1 MSKSN
6 IEILESFLSTD
17 TSVLEN
23 SNAEILQDVS
33 SIVDAYLEGETEES
47 FNKRIEQILTEEN
60 NHAEYLRDLIT
71 DNYFK
76 EDTNDVVKTKI
87 VFLSNSN
94 ALLKDELEFRTDLKK
109 LYLIE
114 NRSVLKKKLQELTE
128 VEAAAAN
135 ASVAPA
141 ASISPSVSYFKPLA
155 IAASVLLVVVIGYF
169 LFINPQQTQIA
180 KVEYKR
186 IPIAVIG
193 VDEVQGFAGD
203 GRLTETLSGDSC
215 VIAVIKDSI
224 NAYRFWNDT
233 LILKTNIKVD
243 SIQITRRLYSNGY
256 IKLLKERDSILRELE
271 LLQVE
276 SGRNTGDEPL
286 LQANLKE
293 YHVLLDKLEREL
305 SQSRTDKTYMK
316 INNTE
321 YQIMES
327 EEFLKLGIEQSE

>member
-6 IEILESFLSTD
+6 IEILESFLSAD

-23 SNAEILQDVS
+23 SNAEILRDLS
-33 SIVDAYLEGETEES
+33 SVVDAYLEGETEES
-47 FNKRIEQILTEEN
+47 FNNRIEQILTDDS

-76 EDTNDVVKTKI
+76 EDTNYVVKTKI

-94 ALLKDELEFRTDLKK
+94 ALLKHELEFRTDLKK

-128 VEAAAAN
+128 LEAAAAT

-141 ASISPSVSYFKPLA
+141 ASIRPGVSYFKPLA

-169 LFINPQQTQIA
+169 IFRNPQQTQIA

-186 IPIAVIG
+186 IPIAVVGI
-193 VDEVQGFAGD
+193 DEVQGFAGND
-203 GRLTETLSGDSC
+203 SMAEALAGDTC
-215 VIAVIKDSI
+215 VIAVINDSI

-233 LILKTNIKVD
+233 LVLRTNIKVD
-243 SIQITRRLYSNGY
+243 SIQITRKLYSNEY
-256 IKLLKERDSILRELE
+256 LKLVKERDSLAHELLE
-271 LLQVE
+271 LLNSNERGYGPRIQAIRKE
-276 SGRNTGDEPL
+276 YYSLLEKTEIEI
-286 LQANLKE
+286 LQAK
-293 YHVLLDKLEREL
+293 
-305 SQSRTDKTYMK
+305 TDKTYLK
-316 INNTE
+316 VNNTE

-327 EEFLKLGIEQSE
+327 EEFLKLEVEYSE

>member
-6 IEILESFLSTD
+6 IEILESFLSAD

-33 SIVDAYLEGETEES
+33 SVVDAYLEGETEES
-47 FNKRIEQILTEEN
+47 FNNRIEQVLTDDS

-87 VFLSNSN
+87 VFLSSSN
-94 ALLKDELEFRTDLKK
+94 TLLKDELEFRTDLKK

-128 VEAAAAN
+128 LEAATAT

-141 ASISPSVSYFKPLA
+141 ASIRPGVSYFRPLA

-169 LFINPQQTQIA
+169 IFRNPQQTQIA

-186 IPIAVIG
+186 IPIG
-193 VDEVQGFAGD
+193 VVGIDEVHGFAGN
-203 GRLTETLSGDSC
+203 GPIAEALAADSC
-215 VIAVIKDSI
+215 VIAVINDSI
-224 NAYRFWNDT
+224 NAYKFWNDT
-233 LILKTNIKVD
+233 LILKTSIKVD
-243 SIQITRRLYSNGY
+243 SIKVTRKLYSNEY
-256 IKLLKERDSILRELE
+256 IKLVKERDSLIQGFKRIIKYDKKGNLLRIESNEYEKQLVE
-271 LLQVE
+271 IERRMNGNKIDKIYLQ
-276 SGRNTGDEPL
+276 
-286 LQANLKE
+286 
-293 YHVLLDKLEREL
+293 
-305 SQSRTDKTYMK
+305 

-327 EEFLKLGIEQSE
+327 EEFLKLEVEHSE